1 MTVAANA
8 ADDRWFFGHPKG
20 LLYLAFTEAWER
32 FSYYGMVALLT
43 LYMTKQLLLPGHM
56 EHIAGIDVAR
66 RFFDA
71 TYGGGR
77 ALTVVA
83 LASAI
88 WAFYSSTVYLTPLL
102 GGFLADRLLGRTRTV
117 VLGACLMALGHFLM
131 AFEVTFF
138 LALFCLVMGAGCLKG
153 NLAAQVGSL
162 YGPEDKRRADAFQ
175 IYLIAINVGVI
186 FGPMVTGALG
196 QGIAWH
202 YGFGVAGLGMLLS
215 LAIYLIGRRRLP
227 PDPPLGAKARAEAAA
242 TKAPTTAREWRVII
256 LMVLMLPVLALSV
269 VGNNQIQ
276 NVYPVWADKNAD
288 LSLFGLHFLS
298 SQLLSVDSFVS
309 VVTMGLMVWFWRVWS
324 KRLPEP
330 DEIGKMIIGCMF
342 SALGAACLALGQSLA
357 AAAGH
362 KVAFDWLLLFH
373 LLNDIG
379 FANVFPVGLALYSR
393 LAPRSMTGFMVS
405 VYYLHLW
412 LGNNLVGIL
421 GGRLDKM
428 EGAAFWTM
436 HAILVAAAG
445 VGFVVIK
452 LVFGRWIQ
460 GQPSVPD
467 IATVALA
474 DAGETP

>member
-1 MTVAANA
+1 MTAAENS

-56 EHIAGIDVAR
+56 EHIAGIDLAR
-66 RFFDA
+66 RFFDE

-77 ALTVVA
+77 TLTVVA

-138 LALFCLVMGAGCLKG
+138 LALICLVLGAGCLKG
-153 NLAAQVGSL
+153 NLAAQVGGL
-162 YGPEDKRRADAFQ
+162 YGPKDTRRADAFQ
-175 IYLIAINVGVI
+175 IYLIAINTGVI

-202 YGFGVAGLGMLLS
+202 YGFGVAGIGMLLS
-215 LAIYLIGRRRLP
+215 LAIYLSGRRRLP
-227 PDPPLGAKARAEAAA
+227 PDPPLGAKARAAAA
-242 TKAPTTAREWRVII
+242 AERAPTTSREWRIV
-256 LMVLMLPVLALSV
+256 VLLVLLLPVLALSV

-276 NVYPVWADKNAD
+276 NVYPVWADNNAD
-288 LSLFGLHFLS
+288 LSVLGFRFLS

-324 KRLPEP
+324 RRLPEP
-330 DEIGKMIIGCMF
+330 DELGKIIIGCIF
-342 SALGAACLALGQSLA
+342 SAIGVACLALGQSLA
-357 AAAGH
+357 MTAGH
-362 KVAFDWLLLFH
+362 KVAFSWLLLFH
-373 LLNDIG
+373 VLNDIG
-379 FANVFPVGLALYSR
+379 FANVFPVGLALYTR
-393 LAPRSMTGFMVS
+393 VAPRSMAGFMVA

-428 EGAAFWTM
+428 DGATFWMM
-436 HAILVAAAG
+436 HAILVGVAG
-445 VGFVVIK
+445 VGFLVVK
-452 LVFGRWIQ
+452 LLVGHWLR
-460 GQPSVPD
+460 GEATEPD
-467 IATVALA
+467 IATLVAA
-474 DAGETP
+474 DAGEMP